1 MVTLSEISF
10 LPLCLRPKR
19 CLQKWWSKKNL
30 KNTYLQQTLRIQHN
44 YRKGFTSCWMKT
56 VRSQSSAIGMGSA
69 TDRTLTIRQNLK
81 LSKVQAG
88 PSLNELFSTTA
99 PLRKVKTQSQAFFM
113 DVFLKPPF
121 ITFPLKIES
130 SSMTSV
136 EPFASIYLSKSVFS
150 VNFSSNK
157 GFSNSKKY
165 PGLSLFS
172 AK

>member
-1 MVTLSEISF
+1 
-10 LPLCLRPKR
+10 
-19 CLQKWWSKKNL
+19 
-30 KNTYLQQTLRIQHN
+30 
-44 YRKGFTSCWMKT
+44 MKT

-88 PSLNELFSTTA
+88 PSPSELFNTTA
-99 PLRKVKTQSQAFFM
+99 PLRKVKTLSPAFFM
-113 DVFLKPPF
+113 DVFPKPPF

-157 GFSNSKKY
+157 GFSNTKKY
-165 PGLSLFS
+165 PGLSLY
-172 AK
+172 